1 MKIPYHAN
9 LYEHLRRGELTKGTD
24 NSKGFAFDLNFSV
37 PYIVTAIHAGHAVR
51 AELSPL
57 MCMSGKERLFEEDPA
72 TDILIRGN
80 HNTIWGLDSRSE
92 YDLNRPPEL
101 ALPLTPD
108 MFWGK
113 QVYQTAPTA
122 DMNRQSL
129 KKYDEFYLFIGSCI
143 KVILE
148 RFGVCLVYDIHSY
161 NISRQIRKGF
171 SLPPLFNI
179 GTVLLNRSKWQTS
192 IDDWRR
198 QLEQIQLPDIA
209 TTVAE
214 NEIFLGKG
222 ELCRRLTAWD
232 PNILVLPTEISKV
245 YINEHSGDLKNTV
258 VRSLQRGLQQAIAEH
273 SRRFI
278 DQFIQEKS
286 GDHR

>member
-1 MKIPYHAN
+1 MKIPYHAD
-9 LYEHLRRGELTKGTD
+9 LYKHLRRGELTKGAD
-24 NSKGFAFDLNFSV
+24 NSKGFAFDLNFSG
-37 PYIVTAIHAGHAVR
+37 PSIVTAIHAGHNVR
-51 AELSPL
+51 AELSSL
-57 MCMSGKERLFEEDPA
+57 MCMSEEERLFEEDPA

-80 HNTIWGLDSRSE
+80 HTTIWGLDSRSE

-122 DMNRQSL
+122 GMNRQSL
-129 KKYDEFYLFIGSCI
+129 EKYDGFYLFIGSCI

-148 RFGVCLVYDIHSY
+148 RFGVCCVYDIHSY

-171 SLPPLFNI
+171 TSPPLFNV
-179 GTVLLNRSKWQTS
+179 GTVLLNRLKWQTS

-198 QLEQIQLPDIA
+198 QLEKIQIPGIE

-214 NEIFLGKG
+214 NKVFSGKG

-245 YINEHSGDLKNTV
+245 YINEDSGEVKTKV
-258 VRSLQRGLQQAIAEH
+258 VNSLQRGLQHAISEH
-273 SRRFI
+273 SRQFLERF
-278 DQFIQEKS
+278 DQRK
-286 GDHR
+286 

>member
-1 MKIPYHAN
+1 MKILYDAD
-9 LYEHLRRGELTKGTD
+9 LYERLRRGELTKNAD
-24 NSKGFAFDLNFSV
+24 NSKGFAFDLNFSA
-37 PYIVTAIHAGHAVR
+37 PTIVTAIHAGHRVR
-51 AELSPL
+51 TELQPL
-57 MCMSGKERLFEEDPA
+57 MCMSEEERLFEEDPA

-80 HNTIWGLDSRSE
+80 HTTIWGLDSRSE

-113 QVYQTAPTA
+113 QVYHTAPTA

-129 KKYDEFYLFIGSCI
+129 KKYDAFYLFIGSCI

-148 RFGVCLVYDIHSY
+148 RYGVCLVYDIHSY

-171 SLPPLFNI
+171 TSPPLFNI
-179 GTVLLNRSKWQTS
+179 GTELLNRLKWQTS

-198 QLEQIQLPDIA
+198 QLDKIQIPGIE

-214 NEIFLGKG
+214 NKVFSGKG

-245 YINEHSGDLKNTV
+245 YINEQSGEVKTKV
-258 VRSLQRGLQQAIAEH
+258 VSRMQRGLQHAISEH
-273 SRRFI
+273 SRQFLKRF
-278 DQFIQEKS
+278 DQRK
-286 GDHR
+286 